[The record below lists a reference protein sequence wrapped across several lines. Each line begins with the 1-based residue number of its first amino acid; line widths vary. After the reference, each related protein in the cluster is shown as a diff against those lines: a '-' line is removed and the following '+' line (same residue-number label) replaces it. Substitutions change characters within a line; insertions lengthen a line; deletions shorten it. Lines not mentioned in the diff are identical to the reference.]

1 MEETFA
7 SLLPVSLCMC
17 SLLRLFILGLA
28 ELRLP
33 KDVQER
39 KAFLALDDLMTSK
52 DTLLGFLQ
60 DLLLLPYGSVC
71 IASARHSCVVSV
83 RVHAYVLA
91 CICAC
96 ACVCMHGAV

>member
-1 MEETFA
+1 MKETFA
-7 SLLPVSLCMC
+7 SLLPVPLCVC

-60 DLLLLPYGSVC
+60 DLLLLPYG
-71 IASARHSCVVSV
+71 
-83 RVHAYVLA
+83 
-91 CICAC
+91 
-96 ACVCMHGAV
+96 